1 MSRSLDTLLRPSM
14 LAMAIA
20 VCAPLAS
27 PLLMAAQQ
35 AAGVQAYDLPSAP
48 LATTLNQIASQ
59 SGLALSLDPA
69 LAAGKSSAPVKGQFD
84 ATGALREALR
94 GSGLQLVQ
102 SAAGTYTLM
111 AMEEGTL
118 NLSDVTINARA
129 SAAEGSEAAGY
140 RSENISSVG
149 ALGGMKL
156 QDAPYSISVTPQALL
171 KNIQATSLDDVIKH
185 NPFTQMYSP
194 TSAGYASAVNIR
206 GFSSAGSLNIAN
218 DGLRFTN
225 GADGSNYLEEM
236 EQLEV
241 ITGLTGF
248 LYGPASPGGLV
259 NYVIKRPTY
268 QRYNSVTLGN
278 AGGDNYYL
286 HGDFGG
292 PIDSEGQFA
301 YRLNVLTQDGE
312 TAVDLNKRRR
322 EMISLALDWN
332 VSDDLL
338 VQFDASHK
346 KTQIRGLT
354 SYWFF
359 GDQSLRPS
367 AASLDNDTLYSQ
379 KWSFSDYESD
389 KAGVRAKWRLNDTF
403 TLRAAFAAQEY
414 TSENTYTGPT
424 VYSAG
429 LYSQPLYA
437 FAPID
442 TEEKTG
448 SLFLDAAFDTGFLEH
463 KVTMGYQ
470 GNTSRQKQYE
480 DHIPYT
486 SAQPGPQYTSSV
498 GTIPFDQT
506 PQVGKP
512 AYSIGHGNQRLA
524 NSTESNN
531 FLIGDVITL
540 NEQWSTI
547 LGVTHTQIKTY
558 ANEFVYAR
566 AFGSAET
573 ETTYNES
580 KTSPNISLVYKP
592 VPWLTTY
599 ATYIEGLQ
607 SGGIAP
613 SGTAN
618 AGQAFAPEVSEQY
631 EIGAKATLGETLLT
645 LALFNIEKPNGYTT
659 ASNIYVVDGRQENN
673 GLEFSV
679 TGKVMPELT
688 LVGGF
693 TLLDPKIKKTGV
705 SADEG
710 NAPTNV
716 AKQLAKV
723 YAEYDINQV
732 PGLAMTGGAFY
743 TGKQY
748 TDQSNENDLPSF
760 TTFDAGARY
769 RMRVSE
775 NDLTLRVNISNLANK
790 EYWLNSSYLGD
801 PRTVA
806 FSAQL
811 EF

>member
-1 MSRSLDTLLRPSM
+1 MPRSLDSLLRPRL
-14 LAMAIA
+14 LAVAIA
-20 VCAPLAS
+20 LVSPLTS
-27 PLLMAAQQ
+27 PLLMAAEQ
-35 AAGVQAYDLPSAP
+35 AVGMRDYDLPTAS

-59 SGLALSLDPA
+59 GGLALSLDPS
-69 LAAGKSSAPVKGQFD
+69 LAAGKRSAPVTGRFD
-84 ATGALREALR
+84 APGAMREALR

-102 SAAGTYTLM
+102 SSAGTYTLM
-111 AMEEGTL
+111 VMEQGAL
-118 NLSDVTINARA
+118 NLSDVNIDA
-129 SAAEGSEAAGY
+129 SATPVEGSEAAGY
-140 RSENISSVG
+140 RSENVSSVG

-156 QDAPYSISVTPQALL
+156 QDAPYSISVTPQALM
-171 KNIQATSLDDVIKH
+171 KNIQATSLDDIIKH

-206 GFSSAGSLNIAN
+206 GFSSAGSLNVAN

-225 GADGSNYLEEM
+225 GADGGNYIEEM

-259 NYVIKRPTY
+259 NYVAKRPTY

-292 PIDSEGQFA
+292 PIDSEGRFA
-301 YRLNVLTQDGE
+301 YRLNMLAQDGE

-346 KTQIRGLT
+346 KTEIRGLT
-354 SYWFF
+354 SYWYFA
-359 GDQSLRPS
+359 DQSLRPG
-367 AASLDNDTLYSQ
+367 ASSLHNDELYSQ

-403 TLRAAFAAQEY
+403 TVRAAFAAQQY
-414 TSENTYTGPT
+414 TSENAYTGPT
-424 VYSAG
+424 VSSAG
-429 LYSQPLYA
+429 TYSQPLYA
-437 FAPID
+437 FAPIE
-442 TEEKTG
+442 TEEKSG
-448 SLFLDAAFDTGFLEH
+448 SLFLDSTFDTGPIDH
-463 KVTMGYQ
+463 KMTLGYQ
-470 GNTSRQKQYE
+470 GNTSRQRQYE

-486 SAQPGPQYTSSV
+486 LSQPGPQYQSPV
-498 GTIPFDQT
+498 GTIPWNER

-512 AYSIGHGNQRLA
+512 AYSIGHGDQRL
-524 NSTESNN
+524 SNTSETN
-531 FLIGDVITL
+531 NYLIGDVITF

-558 ANEFVYAR
+558 ANEFVYAN
-566 AFGSAET
+566 AFGGPET
-573 ETTYNES
+573 ETRYNES
-580 KTSPNISLVYKP
+580 KTSPNISLVFKP
-592 VPWLTTY
+592 LPWLTTY

-618 AGQAFAPEVSEQY
+618 AGQAFAPEISEQY

-645 LALFNIEKPNGYTT
+645 LALFNIEKPNGYTNG
-659 ASNIYVVDGRQENN
+659 ANLYVVDGRQENN

-679 TGKVMPELT
+679 TGKVLPELT

-693 TLLDPKIKKTGV
+693 TLLDPKIKQTGN
-705 SADEG
+705 ATEEG

-716 AKQLAKV
+716 AKQLAKL
-723 YAEYDINQV
+723 YAEYDINRV
-732 PGLAMTGGAFY
+732 PGLAVTGGAFY

-748 TDQSNENDLPSF
+748 TDQTNDNDLPAF

-769 RMRVSE
+769 RLRMPE
-775 NDLTLRVNISNLANK
+775 NDLTLRLNVSNLTNK

-801 PRTVA
+801 PRTVTV
-806 FSAQL
+806 SAQL